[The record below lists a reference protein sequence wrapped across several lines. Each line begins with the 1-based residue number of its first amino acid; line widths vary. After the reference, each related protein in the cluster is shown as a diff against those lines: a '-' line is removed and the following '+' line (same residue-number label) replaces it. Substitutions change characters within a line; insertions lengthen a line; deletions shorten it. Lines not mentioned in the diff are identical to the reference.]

1 MNAEATQA
9 AINKHRETLWQG
21 TPPQYRQYAL
31 NPELIMSVA
40 LSGEPPYW
48 KQYMGLKAQHALE
61 EVLAECRGEKDG
73 DRRRALPGN
82 AGWATGTVEDAGNG
96 RPGSKDNRNNPRQQA
111 NADRTKRKQ
120 GKGNKARRNNGNSGQ
135 R

>member
-1 MNAEATQA
+1 MNAEETQA
-9 AINKHRETLWQG
+9 AINRHRETLWQG

-48 KQYMGLKAQHALE
+48 KQHMGLKAQHALE
-61 EVLAECRGEKDG
+61 EVLAECRGERDG
-73 DRRRALPGN
+73 ERRRALAGN
-82 AGWATGTVEDAGNG
+82 ASWATDTVKDAGDSVSEIKARLSNSNQ
-96 RPGSKDNRNNPRQQA
+96 RTSNN
-111 NADRTKRKQ
+111 RTKRKQ
-120 GKGNKARRNNGNSGQ
+120 GKGNRARRNNGNSGQ